1 MAKLFKMVISIAL
14 LIVPPFYFGINGKTI
29 QMGLLIIP
37 TMMCVVLINLD
48 DLKKSIVSIKTKD
61 IEIKFQN
68 AIDKAYATIEQLNKI
83 QYVLTK
89 VATEILYRQKF
100 WGGAGVENT
109 YKIIDDL
116 YQAALQ
122 IKAQKIIDEPLKVA
136 YQRLLSESF
145 AHLTSGIKDDNDR
158 KRTKDIFNMI
168 YVFKGGTNIMY
179 DGKYIPSKNAINNF
193 IYKLNLKEESL
204 KDMMGAIKLYGNV
217 LMNYQQIHG
226 NINVVDE
233 ITLLNGS
240 EEIETKI

>member
-1 MAKLFKMVISIAL
+1 MAKLFKIVISIAL
-14 LIVPPFYFGINGKTI
+14 LIVPPFYFGINGKPI
-29 QMGLLIIP
+29 QMGLIIIP
-37 TMMCVVLINLD
+37 SMMCVVLINLD

-61 IEIKFQN
+61 IEIKFKN

-122 IKAQKIIDEPLKVA
+122 IKAKKIIDEPLKIA

-145 AHLTSGIKDDNDR
+145 EHLTYSINDNDDR
-158 KRTKDIFNMI
+158 KKAKDIFNMVYI
-168 YVFKGGTNIMY
+168 FRGNTNIIH

-204 KDMMGAIKLYGNV
+204 KDMTEAINLYGNI
-217 LMNYQQIHG
+217 LMNYQQIYG

-240 EEIETKI
+240 EKNETKI